1 MALLTLAEAKA
12 QLDITTDTEDAELE
26 AYIEALT
33 APIERIVGPVEI
45 RSFTETVE
53 GRSASLCLSKIPA
66 VALVSV
72 VPAVDDGDPLEL
84 SRLHLDGATGIVR
97 YRGGSFAG
105 TLWTVTYTAGRAAV
119 PAETPPTI
127 NLAAR
132 ILLQHL
138 WRTQYGASRG
148 LTGIGGG
155 DDYSVTEPIPGYG
168 YAIPNRVLQ
177 LLEPYKVPPGV
188 A

>member
-12 QLDITTDTEDAELE
+12 QLDIDGTGDDVELQV
-26 AYIEALT
+26 YVDALT
-33 APIERIVGPVEI
+33 AAIERHVGPVEN
-45 RSFTETVE
+45 REVVETIE
-53 GRSASLCLSKIPA
+53 GRSSSMCLSHVPA

-72 VPAVDDGDPLEL
+72 APAVETGDALDL
-84 SRLHLDGATGIVR
+84 ADLVLDGTPGIVR

-105 TLWTVTYTAGRAAV
+105 TLWRVVYTAGRGGI
-119 PAETPPTI
+119 PPTI

-148 LTGIGGG
+148 LSSVGGG
-155 DDYSVTEPIPGYG
+155 DDFSVTEAVPGWG

>member
-1 MALLTLAEAKA
+1 MALLTLEDAKA
-12 QLDITTDTEDAELE
+12 QLDITTDTEDVELE

-53 GRSASLCLSKIPA
+53 GRGASLCLSNIPA
-66 VALVSV
+66 VALTSV
-72 VPAVDDGDPLEL
+72 VPTVDDGDPLEL

-105 TLWTVTYTAGRAAV
+105 TLWTVTYTAGRAEV
-119 PAETPPTI
+119 PPTI

-148 LTGIGGG
+148 LAGIGGG
-155 DDYSVTEPIPGYG
+155 DDFSVTEPIPGYG

>member
-12 QLDITTDTEDAELE
+12 QLDIDGTGDDVELQ
-26 AYIEALT
+26 AFIDALT
-33 APIERIVGPVEI
+33 APIERHIGPVEV
-45 RSFTETVE
+45 REFTETIE
-53 GRSASLCLSKIPA
+53 GRSASVCLSRIPA

-72 VPAVDDGDPLEL
+72 APAVDEGDAPDL
-84 SRLHLDGATGIVR
+84 SGLVLDGATGIVR
-97 YRGGSFAG
+97 RRSGSFAG
-105 TLWTVTYTAGRAAV
+105 TLWQFRYTAGRT
-119 PAETPPTI
+119 EGMPTV

-148 LTGIGGG
+148 LSGIGGG
-155 DDYSVTEPIPGYG
+155 EDFSVTEPTPGWG

>member
-12 QLDITTDTEDAELE
+12 QLDIETTTSDVELQ
-26 AYIEALT
+26 AYIDSLT
-33 APIERIVGPVEI
+33 AVIERHVGPVEN
-45 RSFTETVE
+45 RTVTELVH
-53 GRSASLCLSKIPA
+53 GRGTALALSQAPA
-66 VALVSV
+66 VSLTSLTPRLAGGT
-72 VPAVDDGDPLEL
+72 AIGVDEVFLDGD
-84 SRLHLDGATGIVR
+84 SGTV
-97 YRGGSFAG
+97 YRVDGGSFVG
-105 TLWTVTYTAGRAAV
+105 GPWTAVYEAGRGGV
-119 PAETPPTI
+119 PATI

-148 LTGIGGG
+148 LSGVGGG
-155 DDYSVTEPIPGYG
+155 DDYSVTEPIPGWG

>member
-12 QLDITTDTEDAELE
+12 QLDIDGTAEDVELQV
-26 AYIEALT
+26 YVDALT
-33 APIERIVGPVEI
+33 AAIERHVGPVEN
-45 RSFTETVE
+45 RAVTETTTV
-53 GRSASLCLSKIPA
+53 GGATLCLSRIPV
-66 VALVSV
+66 VALTSLVPILTNGTAVQVSDV
-72 VPAVDDGDPLEL
+72 AV
-84 SRLHLDGATGIVR
+84 DGATGILR
-97 YRGGSFAG
+97 RKDGTWFYGGP
-105 TLWTVTYTAGRAAV
+105 WTATYTAGRGAV
-119 PAETPPTI
+119 PPTI
-127 NLAAR
+127 KLAAL

-148 LTGIGGG
+148 LSGIGGG
-155 DDYSVTEPIPGYG
+155 DDFSVTEAVPGWG